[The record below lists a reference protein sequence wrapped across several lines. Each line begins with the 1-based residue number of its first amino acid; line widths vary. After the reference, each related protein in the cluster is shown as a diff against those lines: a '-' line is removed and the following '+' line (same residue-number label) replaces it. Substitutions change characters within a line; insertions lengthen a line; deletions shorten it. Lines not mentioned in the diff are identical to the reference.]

1 MYEELR
7 SLIADQLGI
16 DEDQITPDSKFV
28 ADLGAD
34 SLAMVEMVMAIE
46 DKFGVRISQQEIKD
60 LASVGDALNLL
71 KARLGGAV

>member
-1 MYEELR
+1 MYDQLK
-7 SLIADQLGI
+7 SIIADQLGV
-16 DEDQITPDSKFV
+16 EEKQVTPEAQFV

-60 LASVGDALNLL
+60 LSRVVDALSLIEG
-71 KARLGGAV
+71 RLGGVA

>member
-1 MYEELR
+1 MYDQLK
-7 SLIADQLGI
+7 SIIADQLGV
-16 DEDQITPDSKFV
+16 EETQVTPEAKFV

-60 LASVGDALNLL
+60 LSSVGDALSLI
-71 KARLGGAV
+71 KSRMGGAA